1 MQSLILKSDSA
12 EVPSLESK
20 SSNQR
25 LSSAI
30 RSFFSLVFRNK
41 EGAIGFGIVAI
52 YLGAAIIVLIASLL
66 NITVTPYDPL
76 LQNVGPSLGGP
87 SLAHLFGTDFLGR
100 DVFSRVVWSLPNDF
114 FVSFAVVAVALVAGA
129 IIGSVAA
136 FRGGLLDELLM
147 RFTDVIFSLPAL
159 VIAMVIAVALG
170 PGLIHMMF
178 ALMVIWWPPYAR
190 VARGEALIVSHQNYI
205 EAARFAG
212 QRTLGIIFKHVLPNI
227 SLTLLIYA
235 TLDVATVVL
244 TYAGLSYL
252 GLSVRPPQPD
262 LGEMISTSQD
272 YLITAPWLP
281 IIPGLVIAVAVVG
294 FSLLGDGLRDA
305 LEMG

>member
-1 MQSLILKSDSA
+1 
-12 EVPSLESK
+12 LESK
-20 SSNQR
+20 STTHNASA
-25 LSSAI
+25 AI
-30 RSFFSLVFRNK
+30 RNFFSLVFRTK
-41 EGAIGFGIVAI
+41 EGALGFIIVAT
-52 YLGAAIIVLIASLL
+52 YLIAAIVVLFAQLL
-66 NITVTPYDPL
+66 NITVTPYNPL
-76 LQNVGPSLGGP
+76 LQNVGPSLGAP

-100 DVFSRVVWSLPNDF
+100 DVFSRVIWSLPNDL
-114 FVSFAVVAVALVAGA
+114 FVSFAVVVVALVVGA
-129 IIGSVAA
+129 VIGAVAA

-147 RFTDVIFSLPAL
+147 RFTDVVFSLPAL

-170 PGLIHMMF
+170 PGLSHMMF

-190 VARGEALIVSHQNYI
+190 VARGEALRVSHQNYI

-212 QRTLGIIFKHVLPNI
+212 QRTFDIIAKHVLPNI
-227 SLTLLIYA
+227 SLTLLIYG

-252 GLSVRPPQPD
+252 GLSVRPPAPD

-281 IIPGLVIAVAVVG
+281 IIPGLVIALAVVG

-305 LEMG
+305 MEAG

>member
-1 MQSLILKSDSA
+1 LKPKTASNRLRDS
-12 EVPSLESK
+12 
-20 SSNQR
+20 
-25 LSSAI
+25 I
-30 RSFFSLVFRNK
+30 RDFFSLAFKTK
-41 EGAIGFGIVAI
+41 EGTLGFVIVVA
-52 YLGAAIIVLIASLL
+52 YLAAAVAVLFAWLFK
-66 NITVTPYDPL
+66 ITVTPYDPL
-76 LQNVGPSLGGP
+76 LQNVGPSLGPP
-87 SLAHLFGTDFLGR
+87 SPAHLFGTDFLGR
-100 DVFSRVVWSLPNDF
+100 DVFSRVIWSIPNDL
-114 FVSFAVVAVALVAGA
+114 FVSFAVVAIALVVGA
-129 IIGSVAA
+129 IIGAVAA
-136 FRGGLLDELLM
+136 FKGGLLDELLM

-159 VIAMVIAVALG
+159 VIAMVISVALG
-170 PGLIHMMF
+170 PGLDHMMI

-190 VARGEALIVSHQNYI
+190 VARGEALRVSHQNYI

-212 QRTLGIIFKHVLPNI
+212 QRTAGIIFKHVLPNI

-281 IIPGLVIAVAVVG
+281 IIPGLVIALAVVG

-305 LEMG
+305 LEAG

>member
-1 MQSLILKSDSA
+1 M
-12 EVPSLESK
+12 
-20 SSNQR
+20 
-25 LSSAI
+25 
-30 RSFFSLVFRNK
+30 
-41 EGAIGFGIVAI
+41 AI
-52 YLGAAIIVLIASLL
+52 YLVAGVAVFIADLV
-66 NITVTPYDPL
+66 NVTVTPYDPL
-76 LQNVGPSLGGP
+76 LQNVGPSLAAP
-87 SLAHLFGTDFLGR
+87 SPSHLFGIDFLGR
-100 DVFSRVVWSLPNDF
+100 DVFSRVLWSIPNDLS
-114 FVSFAVVAVALVAGA
+114 VSFAVVGVALIVGAMIGAVAALK
-129 IIGSVAA
+129 
-136 FRGGLLDELLM
+136 GGLLDELLM

-170 PGLIHMMF
+170 PGLNHMMF

-190 VARGEALIVSHQNYI
+190 VARGEALRVSHQNYI

-281 IIPGLVIAVAVVG
+281 IIPGLVIALAVVG

-305 LEMG
+305 LEAA

>member
-1 MQSLILKSDSA
+1 LKSKTKHRLWN
-12 EVPSLESK
+12 SL
-20 SSNQR
+20 R
-25 LSSAI
+25 D
-30 RSFFSLVFRNK
+30 FFSLIFRTK
-41 EGAIGFGIVAI
+41 EGALGFVIVAV
-52 YLGAAIIVLIASLL
+52 YLAAAVLVLFADLF

-76 LQNVGPSLGGP
+76 LQNVGPSLGAP

-100 DVFSRVVWSLPNDF
+100 DVFSRVVWSIPNDL
-114 FVSFAVVAVALVAGA
+114 FVSFTVVAIALIVGA
-129 IIGSVAA
+129 VIGAVAA
-136 FRGGLLDELLM
+136 FKGGLLDELLM
-147 RFTDVIFSLPAL
+147 RFTDVVFSLPAL

-170 PGLIHMMF
+170 PGLNHMMF

-190 VARGEALIVSHQNYI
+190 VARGEALRVSHQNYI

-212 QRTLGIIFKHVLPNI
+212 QRTVGIIFKHVLPNI

-281 IIPGLVIAVAVVG
+281 IIPGLVIALAVVG

-305 LEMG
+305 LEAG

>member
-1 MQSLILKSDSA
+1 MKSRTRY
-12 EVPSLESK
+12 
-20 SSNQR
+20 R
-25 LSSAI
+25 LWNSF
-30 RSFFSLVFRNK
+30 RDFFSLVFRTK
-41 EGAIGFGIVAI
+41 EGALGFVIVGV
-52 YLGAAIIVLIASLL
+52 YLAASVLVLIADLF

-76 LQNVGPSLGGP
+76 LQNVGPSLGAP
-87 SLAHLFGTDFLGR
+87 SLSHLFGTDFLGR
-100 DVFSRVVWSLPNDF
+100 DVFSRVVWSIPNDL
-114 FVSFAVVAVALVAGA
+114 FVSFTVVAIALIVGA
-129 IIGSVAA
+129 VIGAVAA
-136 FRGGLLDELLM
+136 FKGGLLDELLM
-147 RFTDVIFSLPAL
+147 RFTDVVFSLPAL

-170 PGLIHMMF
+170 PGLNHMMF

-190 VARGEALIVSHQNYI
+190 VARGEALRISHQNYI

-212 QRTLGIIFKHVLPNI
+212 QRTVGIIFKHVLPNI

-281 IIPGLVIAVAVVG
+281 IIPGLVIALAVVG

-305 LEMG
+305 LEAG

>member
-1 MQSLILKSDSA
+1 MEHKTT
-12 EVPSLESK
+12 
-20 SSNQR
+20 NNR
-25 LSSAI
+25 LSTSI
-30 RSFFSLVFRNK
+30 RGFFSLVFRTK
-41 EGAIGFGIVAI
+41 EGAIGFCIVAL
-52 YLGAAIIVLIASLL
+52 YLVAAIAVLVADLL

-76 LQNVGPSLGGP
+76 LQNVGPSLAAP
-87 SLAHLFGTDFLGR
+87 SLSHPFGIDFLGR
-100 DVFSRVVWSLPNDF
+100 DVFSRVVWSIPNDL
-114 FVSFAVVAVALVAGA
+114 FVSFAVVGVALTVGA
-129 IIGSVAA
+129 ILGAVAA
-136 FRGGLLDELLM
+136 FKGGLLDELLM

-159 VIAMVIAVALG
+159 VIAMVISVALG
-170 PGLIHMMF
+170 PGLTHMMF

-190 VARGEALIVSHQNYI
+190 VARGEALRVSHQNYI
-205 EAARFAG
+205 EAAHFAG

-281 IIPGLVIAVAVVG
+281 IIPGVVIAIAVVG

-305 LEMG
+305 LEAG

>member
-1 MQSLILKSDSA
+1 MERKTA
-12 EVPSLESK
+12 NK
-20 SSNQR
+20 R
-25 LSSAI
+25 LSTLI
-30 RSFFSLVFRNK
+30 RGFFSLVFRNK
-41 EGAIGFGIVAI
+41 EAAIGFCIVSV
-52 YLGAAIIVLIASLL
+52 YLVAAVAVLVADLL
-66 NITVTPYDPL
+66 NISVTPYDPL
-76 LQNVGPSLGGP
+76 LQNVGPSLAAP
-87 SLAHLFGTDFLGR
+87 SLSHPFGIDFLGR
-100 DVFSRVVWSLPNDF
+100 DVFSRVIWSIPNDL
-114 FVSFAVVAVALVAGA
+114 FVSFAVVGIALTAGA
-129 IIGSVAA
+129 ILGAVAA
-136 FRGGLLDELLM
+136 FKGGLLDELLM

-159 VIAMVIAVALG
+159 VIAMVISVALG
-170 PGLIHMMF
+170 PGLTHMMY

-190 VARGEALIVSHQNYI
+190 VARGEALRVSHQNYI

-281 IIPGLVIAVAVVG
+281 IIPGVVIAVAVVG

-305 LEMG
+305 LEAG